1 MYATVIT
8 WRLHESIRDED
19 AYDAFLREMV
29 GRNIDFARRVGM
41 LDALMMHVEPDT
53 MIGIAVYESAEE
65 AAAAAP
71 IASDMKV
78 TYESALEFVDR
89 VGGPMNDM
97 PSLPGRPSPT
107 ETDGA
112 LPTYASISTWR
123 LAESLR
129 DEAVF
134 DAYVKRVMEQNVA
147 LANEVGLLDVMVIR
161 VSEETIMT
169 VGMYES
175 REAVEAAI
183 QRSTRLYQERFV
195 SDIELL
201 DRKFGRAVDIPQVT
215 GRGE

>member
-8 WRLHESIRDED
+8 WRLRESVRDED

-29 GRNIDFARRVGM
+29 SRNIDFARRVGM
-41 LDALMMHVEPDT
+41 LDALLMHVEPDM

-65 AAAAAP
+65 AAEASS
-71 IASDMKV
+71 IARDMRI
-78 TYESALEFVDR
+78 TYEDSVEFVDR

-107 ETDGA
+107 DTDGA
-112 LPTYASISTWR
+112 PPTYASISTWR
-123 LAESLR
+123 LAEALR
-129 DEAVF
+129 DDSVF
-134 DAYVKRVMEQNVA
+134 DAYVKQVMEQNVE

-161 VSEETIMT
+161 VSEEIIMT

-183 QRSTRLYQERFV
+183 QRSTRLYQERFA